1 MHAFGWNWEDI
12 SESPLIFEAQRG
24 AMESEVKMYLGGLL
38 SI

>member
-12 SESPLIFEAQRG
+12 SESLLIFEVRRG
-24 AMESEVKMYLGGLL
+24 AMESEVKMHLGGLL